1 MKGWIYKISHKRKK
15 DGKNLFPSFCYIGQH
30 RGKSILDR
38 FRGHKNDAKNFERR
52 EIKDKEGKH
61 AKLHEVMRVCNPVN
75 FVIESLEEFEHTEEI
90 ELINLLNKAELK
102 YQKEYNSIEEG
113 WNVVDAPQIKRI
125 KQSGEKTLAQIAREN
140 EVSYTSL
147 SHRINKM
154 GETIEEGIKHLQ
166 TYSKKTIIKYEFKRQ
181 IFDNIRKISESK
193 LHNKNK
199 LDKKTIEL
207 RIRKLKKS
215 DQLKIKT
222 NRDKNEKVYVLID
235 EIFESTRKH
244 NVYKVKTPE
253 GDIVTG
259 LIIDLHK
266 DLLKRFPNQVPEKYT
281 TVQGRL
287 RKDNWNVQQ
296 AFGFEYPPDLI
307 KIKPLI
313 ENQGYKWAVE
323 KPDFRRSGSYKPVIF
338 ESTKEIFL
346 SQKEFS
352 NEYGI
357 ANDLVSDH
365 LKAGKTPEEVRDYFW
380 AKNNQANKKN

>member
-15 DGKNLFPSFCYIGQH
+15 DGKNLFPGFCYIGQH

-38 FRGHKNDAKNFERR
+38 FRGHKNDAKNFERK
-52 EIKDKEGKH
+52 ETQDKEGKH

-75 FVIESLEEFEHTEEI
+75 FVIESLEEFEHSKEI
-90 ELINLLNKAELK
+90 ELINLLNQAELK

-125 KQSGEKTLAQIAREN
+125 QKSGEKTLAQIAREN
-140 EVSYTSL
+140 DLPYTSL
-147 SHRINKM
+147 SHRVNKI
-154 GETIEEGIKHLQ
+154 GETIEEGIKHLKK
-166 TYSKKTIIKYEFKRQ
+166 YAKKTIIKYEYKRQ
-181 IFDNIRKISESK
+181 TFENIRKVSESK

-199 LDKKTIEL
+199 LDKKTIER
-207 RIRKLKKS
+207 RIKILKESNK
-215 DQLKIKT
+215 LKIKI
-222 NRDKNEKVYVLID
+222 NEDKNEKVYVLID
-235 EIFESTRKH
+235 KIFKPTRKYDEYQ
-244 NVYKVKTPE
+244 VQTPE
-253 GDIVTG
+253 GDIVSG

-287 RKDNWNVQQ
+287 NKSNWNIQQ
-296 AFGFEYPPDLI
+296 AFGFEYPPDLME
-307 KIKPLI
+307 IKPLI
-313 ENQGYKWAVE
+313 ENQGYEWAVK
-323 KPDFRRSGSYKPVIF
+323 KPDFRKSRSYKPVIF

-346 SQKEFS
+346 SQSEFS

-380 AKNNQANKKN
+380 AKNN